1 MSKNK
6 NKPLKERAA
15 IREATQSQA
24 KEKQRLKEE
33 SNRLRQQNANKP
45 GYDSAGN
52 RLDEKE
58 KLKLKGKSITEDIEK
73 GIDLEKLREEGTPGF
88 NMLSIQK
95 RDPKTQQGINRDV
108 KENETGDKILDPEGN
123 FQKGVYKRPT
133 LEQLRRRAA
142 LGINTAGQV
151 VRAANPTGMVL
162 PIVTGAASLMIKGM
176 QRQLLGI

>member
-6 NKPLKERAA
+6 KKPLKERVA

-58 KLKLKGKSITEDIEK
+58 KLRIKQREDVLK
-73 GIDLEKLREEGTPGF
+73 GIDLEKLREEGTPGIDPLYSTSMSPEMQETYRNNPGYPKF
-88 NMLSIQK
+88 NEGTK
-95 RDPKTQQGINRDV
+95 RVVEGTKRGSKERLQGL
-108 KENETGDKILDPEGN
+108 KENIGN
-123 FQKGVYKRPT
+123 YGR
-133 LEQLRRRAA
+133 LAIR
-142 LGINTAGQV
+142 
-151 VRAANPTGMVL
+151 ANPTGMVL

>member
-6 NKPLKERAA
+6 KKPLKERVA

-58 KLKLKGKSITEDIEK
+58 KL
-73 GIDLEKLREEGTPGF
+73 R
-88 NMLSIQK
+88 
-95 RDPKTQQGINRDV
+95 
-108 KENETGDKILDPEGN
+108 
-123 FQKGVYKRPT
+123 
-133 LEQLRRRAA
+133 
-142 LGINTAGQV
+142 
-151 VRAANPTGMVL
+151 
-162 PIVTGAASLMIKGM
+162 IK
-176 QRQLLGI
+176 QR

>member
-58 KLKLKGKSITEDIEK
+58 KLKLKGKSITEDLEK
-73 GIDLEKLREEGTPGF
+73 GIDLEKLREEGTPGIDPLYSTTMSPKMKESYERNKGNPDF
-88 NMLSIQK
+88 NREMDAYRKAKNKGNLTDEDRI
-95 RDPKTQQGINRDV
+95 RILNRNKGLLQIGQTV
-108 KENETGDKILDPEGN
+108 YNTGRLALQIGN
-123 FQKGVYKRPT
+123 G
-133 LEQLRRRAA
+133 LWQLNKLNR
-142 LGINTAGQV
+142 GF
-151 VRAANPTGMVL
+151 
-162 PIVTGAASLMIKGM
+162 
-176 QRQLLGI
+176 